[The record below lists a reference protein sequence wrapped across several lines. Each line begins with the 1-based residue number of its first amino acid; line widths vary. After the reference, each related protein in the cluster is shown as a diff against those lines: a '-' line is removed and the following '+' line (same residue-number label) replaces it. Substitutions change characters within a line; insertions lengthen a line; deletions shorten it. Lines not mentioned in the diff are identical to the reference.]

1 MPVRRIIF
9 WQPFASPHQ
18 EAFLEAVAE
27 QFEGDVILGVER
39 ATLPPERVAQGWR
52 EPQHIRVRVIDISK
66 PENHAA
72 LAAYRSSDSLHVF
85 TGFFSHP
92 LVWAGFHKLADS
104 QAKLAIYSEAPEQ
117 PPLTGWLKRARG
129 RLLAARWTKRFDFVL
144 AVGGVGCEFF
154 ERIGFPKDK
163 IVAFGYYLP
172 LPPLADVRRVRRS
185 GDLVHILS
193 AGQLVRRKGVDLLIE
208 ACATLPKVGWRVDI
222 YGSGPERQRLE
233 WLAASLG
240 VSNSIVF
247 HGTAT
252 NPEVQEAL
260 AEADCVVVPSRF
272 DGWGALVSES
282 LGVGTPVICTAA
294 CGVAS
299 VIADNPSFHSR
310 TCKPTVSGIRQAM
323 QAAIRVS
330 PVSAVVRRD
339 IRANAERVLSPSL
352 AATHFLA
359 LAS

>member
-39 ATLPPERVAQGWR
+39 ATLPPERAAQGWR
-52 EPQHIRVRVIDISK
+52 EPKHVRVRVIDISK

-72 LAAYRSSDSLHVF
+72 LAAHRSSDSLHVF

-129 RLLAARWTKRFDFVL
+129 RLLAARWAKRFAFVL

-154 ERIGFPKDK
+154 ERIGFQKKK
-163 IVAFGYYLP
+163 IVPFGYYIRVLP
-172 LPPLADVRRVRRS
+172 LASGEHAERS
-185 GDLVHILS
+185 DDLVRIFS
-193 AGQLVRRKGVDLLIE
+193 AGQLIRRKGVDLLIE
-208 ACATLPKVGWRVDI
+208 ACAALPKHGWRVDI

-233 WLAASLG
+233 RLAANLG
-240 VSNSIVF
+240 VSDFIVF
-247 HGTAT
+247 HGPAT
-252 NPEVQEAL
+252 NREVQDAL
-260 AEADCVVVPSRF
+260 AVADCAVVPSRF

-282 LGVGTPVICTAA
+282 LAVGTPVICTETCGAA
-294 CGVAS
+294 SLVKLCGLVSDVVAPTAAALIKPLRQVVDRGP
-299 VIADNPSFHSR
+299 VILSQR
-310 TCKPTVSGIRQAM
+310 I
-323 QAAIRVS
+323 AIRARSLEAAS
-330 PVSAVVRRD
+330 PEKA
-339 IRANAERVLSPSL
+339 AALVLSL
-352 AATHFLA
+352 AT
-359 LAS
+359 